1 MKQMSGNISWSE
13 RPTRL
18 IKRSFL
24 NIDQGSRSLQCFCNQ
39 TFLKCGH
46 HYIGLVLVLIFS
58 KIILSG
64 LASSVRIFIS
74 MILFIWYSFLH
85 HPRIRASF
93 SPFRCPSLPY
103 SSCFH
108 LIYSIKLNLNS
119 NDY

>member
-1 MKQMSGNISWSE
+1 M
-13 RPTRL
+13 
-18 IKRSFL
+18 
-24 NIDQGSRSLQCFCNQ
+24 
-39 TFLKCGH
+39 
-46 HYIGLVLVLIFS
+46 
-58 KIILSG
+58 
-64 LASSVRIFIS
+64 RIFIS
-74 MILFIWYSFLH
+74 MILFIWYSFFH